1 MNFQKFAGIFFN
13 TYTAC
18 FLMLLAMQ
26 KLSRSAK
33 TNNSDHF
40 FLIQQ
45 EPWGYYETCLVVNK
59 SNILKNG
66 IFTPIN
72 GSSCKVE
79 YVSNSTYWSKIVIEQ
94 PKGIPE
100 IGLKGYYS
108 MMPKPKLIY
117 RMDKSF
123 ITDVFRN
130 HDDLP
135 GLYAMNKKSVGS
147 LFAKLLLDHYGNSSF
162 LNYMSMDNNS
172 LNGFIR
178 FFLRIES
185 KSNADSLW
193 YGQIILMN
201 SSINVLK

>member
-1 MNFQKFAGIFFN
+1 MNFQKFVKFAGIFFN

-26 KLSRSAK
+26 KLSRSAE
-33 TNNSDHF
+33 TNYSDHF

-79 YVSNSTYWSKIVIEQ
+79 QVSNGTYWSKIVIEQ

-123 ITDVFRN
+123 LFDLFRT
-130 HDDLP
+130 HDNLA
-135 GLYAMNKKSVGS
+135 GIYAMNNKTIGS
-147 LFAKLLLDHYGNSSF
+147 LFAKLLLNHYGNSSY
-162 LNYMSMDNNS
+162 LNYMAMQNYSDR
-172 LNGFIR
+172 GFIR
-178 FFLRIES
+178 FLLRIES
-185 KSNADSLW
+185 NDNNIR
-193 YGQIILMN
+193 YGAITLMN
-201 SSINVLK
+201 STTNVI

>member
-1 MNFQKFAGIFFN
+1 MNFQKFVGIFLN
-13 TYTAC
+13 TYTAR
-18 FLMLLAMQ
+18 FLILLATQ
-26 KLSRSAK
+26 KLSTSAE
-33 TNNSDHF
+33 TNNSDLF
-40 FLIQQ
+40 YLIQQ
-45 EPWGYYETCLVVNK
+45 NAYGYKDPCLVVSK
-59 SNILKNG
+59 SNILRNG
-66 IFTPIN
+66 IFTPIS
-72 GSSCKVE
+72 GSSCIVKSVR
-79 YVSNSTYWSKIVIEQ
+79 NATHWSEIVVKQ
-94 PKGIPE
+94 PEGVPE
-100 IGLKGYYS
+100 IGLTAYRCDN
-108 MMPKPKLIY
+108 PEPKLIY

-162 LNYMSMDNNS
+162 LDYMSMDNNS

-201 SSINVLK
+201 SSINVPK